1 MTQSALSKANKER
14 MVMYDPENA
23 YAWQQIMEKVRE
35 LYANGHTQLSISKIF
50 GVSRDTVGRWLSEE
64 RGGERTTF
72 GAMLRYAKALDIPYE
87 NLIREHNEQS
97 TTKQTV
103 TPYDATLKSVLA
115 DFAHDND
122 LTIPELAKKT
132 ALPAAEVNAVF
143 NEEIP
148 ASPTII
154 RAICSTI
161 EVGESMVFKRATKKL
176 EEEQSTDSTANAA
189 HSA

>member
-1 MTQSALSKANKER
+1 
-14 MVMYDPENA
+14 MYDPENA

-35 LYANGHTQLSISKIF
+35 LYANGHTQLSISKVF
-50 GVSRDTVGRWLSEE
+50 GVSRDTIGRWLSEE

-87 NLIREHNEQS
+87 NLIKDHNEPS
-97 TTKQTV
+97 IPTQTV

-122 LTIPELAKKT
+122 LTILELAKKT
-132 ALPAAEVNAVF
+132 ALPAAEINAIF
-143 NEEIP
+143 NEELP

-161 EVGESMVFKRATKKL
+161 EVGESMVFKRAAKKL
-176 EEEQSTDSTANAA
+176 EQDKTKDTIANAER
-189 HSA
+189 SA